1 MSIIINAFTYLTIQ
15 ANISS
20 FYYLLLSFISTL
32 QTVSLIIEPQNDV
45 FEVLQWLNPSN
56 YLKINLLVINGLSL
70 LLIFLIVLFLRLL
83 VS

>member
-1 MSIIINAFTYLTIQ
+1 MIINAFTYLTIQ
-15 ANISS
+15 ASSSS

-32 QTVSLIIEPQNDV
+32 QTLSLIIEPQNDV
-45 FEVLQWLNPSN
+45 FEVLLWLDPSN

-70 LLIFLIVLFLRLL
+70 LIIFLIVLFLRLL